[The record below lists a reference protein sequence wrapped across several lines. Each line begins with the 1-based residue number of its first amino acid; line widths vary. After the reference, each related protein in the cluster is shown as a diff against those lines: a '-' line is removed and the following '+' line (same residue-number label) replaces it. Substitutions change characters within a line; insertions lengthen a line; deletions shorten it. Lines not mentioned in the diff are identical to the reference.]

1 MIYAPSNRS
10 VQDPVFILACYTENM
25 KEFLGTNIGLRRRIK
40 LKFMFQDYSPVDLSR
55 ITLSK
60 LLKCKISFHFG
71 VGNLLTEC
79 LDSIHKKVR
88 SVLNALL
95 CSNLINEVR
104 VEQES
109 RLSFHVSYSNAIK
122 YTKKISNWASNR

>member
-1 MIYAPSNRS
+1 MIYAPSNGS
-10 VQDPVFILACYTENM
+10 VEDPVFILACYTENM
-25 KEFLGTNIGLRRRIK
+25 KQFLGATIGLGRRIK

-60 LLKCKISFHFG
+60 LLKCKIRFHFG

-79 LDSIHKKVR
+79 LDSNHKKVR
-88 SVLNALL
+88 PILNALL

-104 VEQES
+104 VEQEII
-109 RLSFHVSYSNAIK
+109 LK
-122 YTKKISNWASNR
+122 ELMLQP